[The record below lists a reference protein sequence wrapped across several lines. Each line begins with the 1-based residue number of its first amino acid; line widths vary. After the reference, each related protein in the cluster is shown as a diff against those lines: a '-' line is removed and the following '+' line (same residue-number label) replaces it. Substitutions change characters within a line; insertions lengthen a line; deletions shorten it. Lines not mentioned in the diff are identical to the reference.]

1 MSRKPNLEA
10 RANILDSAQA
20 LIYKRGFKGVSM
32 DDIADAAGL
41 KKANLFHYYPTK
53 EALGLAVFDK
63 ASAQGRSK
71 VEENLGSCSNDPINA
86 VERMFDQACSNMQQS
101 GCSGG
106 CFIGNIAQ
114 ELSDTSETLRNK
126 VADYMRQWADRW
138 TEFLQRKKDEGFFRP
153 EFDPNASASG
163 LLSLFEGA
171 MIFCKASR
179 STAPL
184 QSAKQL
190 ARQHFESLR
199 S

>member
-1 MSRKPNLEA
+1 
-10 RANILDSAQA
+10 
-20 LIYKRGFKGVSM
+20 M

-53 EALGLAVFDK
+53 EALGVAVFDK
-63 ASAQGRSK
+63 ASAQGRRK
-71 VEENLGSCSNDPINA
+71 VEETLSGCSGDPINA
-86 VERMFDQACSNMQQS
+86 VERMFDQACGNMQQS

-114 ELSDTSETLRNK
+114 ELSDTSEPLRNK
-126 VADYMRQWADRW
+126 VAEYMGQWADQW
-138 TEFLQRKKDEGFFRP
+138 AEFLRKKKEEGFFRP
-153 EFDPNASASG
+153 EFDPSASAVG

-184 QSAKQL
+184 ESAKQL
-190 ARQHFESLR
+190 ARRHFESLR